1 VTRVKIC
8 GQVDIEHALVA
19 AEAGADFIGLIF
31 APSKRQLS
39 PEQALPIAEAV
50 HRLSPRPALVGV
62 FVNLE
67 AREVNRIAQR
77 CRLDWVQLS
86 GDEIWDYCRD
96 IERPVIK
103 VMHVA
108 ADTAAAEVL
117 SQMERGYQM
126 YPRERLICHLD
137 THVRD
142 AYGGTG
148 QVFNWELAEEVSA
161 RFPIMVA
168 GGLTPTNVAR
178 LVREAEPWGVDVS
191 SGIETDGRKDAAK
204 IRAFIQAVRSAEAEP
219 SMPSER
225 QIPGKGV
232 G

>member
-1 VTRVKIC
+1 VTRTKLC

-31 APSKRQLS
+31 APSKRQLTLD
-39 PEQALPIAEAV
+39 QALPIAEAV
-50 HRLSPRPALVGV
+50 HRMNPRPALVGV

-67 AREVNRIAQR
+67 AREVNQIAQR

-86 GDEIWDYCRD
+86 GDETWEYCRD

-108 ADTAAAEVL
+108 ADTSAAGLL
-117 SQMERGYQM
+117 SHIEKGYQM
-126 YPRERLICHLD
+126 YPEERLICHLD
-137 THVRD
+137 TQFRD
-142 AYGGTG
+142 VYGGTG
-148 QVFNWELAEEVSA
+148 QVFNWELAEEVST

-168 GGLTPTNVAR
+168 GGLTPTNVAQ
-178 LVREAEPWGVDVS
+178 LVREAKPWGVDVS

-204 IRAFIQAVRSAEAEP
+204 IRAFIEAVRNAEADVNL
-219 SMPSER
+219 SS
-225 QIPGKGV
+225 
-232 G
+232 